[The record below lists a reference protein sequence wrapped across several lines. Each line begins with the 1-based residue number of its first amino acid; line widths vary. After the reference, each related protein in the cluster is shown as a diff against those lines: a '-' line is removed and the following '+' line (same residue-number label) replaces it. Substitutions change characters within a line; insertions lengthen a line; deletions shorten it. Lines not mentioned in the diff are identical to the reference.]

1 MANVTYLLGA
11 GASANCLPVIQNFSK
26 RLLIS
31 KKILEEDIQARSDLY
46 NINFDTPRKPPII
59 SDLDAAKEIIKELE
73 WVISESA
80 THQTIDTLAKKFFHK
95 DLKSLF
101 RLKRILIFFFLF
113 EQKMAK
119 RINSQIHKDDHENAK
134 SYEENLVSSIKE
146 ASDKRYDS
154 FIAAVLKNIP
164 NKIELQNNIKV
175 LSWNYDCQFEIAL
188 MNYSNKNFNELKAF
202 FQVLPNTSTFNTNK
216 LNLDLGKFAFL
227 KLNGSAEYDSFAINN
242 GGGQNILE
250 TNIDEGTTLNRLIE
264 DYMNSK
270 KYENSQNSHLTYF
283 NYSWEQVGEFVN
295 KYEGYNECIK
305 NAFTIA
311 EETEILVV
319 IGYSFP
325 FFNRKIDR
333 KIMNSNRIQKVYVQD
348 VNPQE
353 RIFTIKESFESL
365 RGKQIIPINFINS
378 FFLPPEL

>member
-11 GASANCLPVIQNFSK
+11 GASAYCLPIIQNFSK

-31 KKILEEDIQARSDLY
+31 KKILEEDIQHRSDFY
-46 NINFDTPRKPPII
+46 SINFDEPQKPPLIK
-59 SDLDAAKEIIKELE
+59 DLGTAKELIKELE

-80 THQTIDTLAKKFFHK
+80 SHQTIDTLAKKFFHK
-95 DLKSLF
+95 DLASLF
-101 RLKRILIFFFLF
+101 RLKRLLIFFFLF
-113 EQKMAK
+113 EQKMAN
-119 RINSQIHKDDHENAK
+119 RIHSKILIDDYGSVRNFKEAPDFP
-134 SYEENLVSSIKE
+134 IKE
-146 ASDKRYDS
+146 VSDKRYDS
-154 FIAAVLKNIP
+154 FIAAVLKDVP

-188 MNYSNKNFNELKAF
+188 MNYSNKKFDELKTF
-202 FQVLPNTSTFNTNK
+202 FQILPNTRTFNANNV
-216 LNLDLGKFAFL
+216 NLDLGKFAFL

-242 GGGQNILE
+242 GESQNILE
-250 TNIDEGTTLNRLIE
+250 TNLDEDSTLNHLIE
-264 DYMNSK
+264 DYKNSK
-270 KYENSQNSHLTYF
+270 KYENSQNSHLGYF
-283 NYSWEQVGEFVN
+283 NYSWEIAGEFVN
-295 KYEGYNECIK
+295 KYEGYNKCIE

-311 EETEILVV
+311 EETEVLVV

-348 VNPQE
+348 VSPEE